1 MVISQSSSVIAGS
14 PRDCCPASVRYVRV
28 GVEYFLG
35 AGGNLC
41 IQKNSKYHT
50 YHPGS
55 ESTEVSPVG
64 RVGEHPRPTSK
75 VPKFELSAREGR
87 EISQTAR
94 RLA

>member
-1 MVISQSSSVIAGS
+1 MQ
-14 PRDCCPASVRYVRV
+14 
-28 GVEYFLG
+28 G
-35 AGGNLC
+35 ATFVSRKTPNT
-41 IQKNSKYHT
+41 IMN
-50 YHPGS
+50 HPGS

-75 VPKFELSAREGR
+75 VPKSELSEREGR

>member
-1 MVISQSSSVIAGS
+1 MIAGS
-14 PRDCCPASVRYVRV
+14 PRNFYPESVRYVRV

-41 IQKNSKYHT
+41 IQKNSEYHT
-50 YHPGS
+50 FHPGS

-64 RVGEHPRPTSK
+64 QVGEHPRPTSK
-75 VPKFELSAREGR
+75 VPKSELSEREGR